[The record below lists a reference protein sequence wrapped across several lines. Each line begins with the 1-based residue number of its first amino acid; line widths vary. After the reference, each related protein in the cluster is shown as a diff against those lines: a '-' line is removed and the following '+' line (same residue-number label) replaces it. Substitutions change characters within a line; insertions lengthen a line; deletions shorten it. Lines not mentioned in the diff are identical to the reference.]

1 MKSTSAIAATTTLA
15 ISALSFLSPFGL
27 GQTALATPCG
37 RFYKEKDN
45 RGASF
50 SVCNT
55 NSDTVPRG
63 FENHISSINLPE
75 GENCIL
81 FTKPKFKGRFINCR
95 GPTGRN
101 NFPPEF
107 NNQVSSIQCVQRF

>member
-1 MKSTSAIAATTTLA
+1 MKSTAAIATTTTLA
-15 ISALSFLSPFGL
+15 ISALSFLSTFGL
-27 GQTALATPCG
+27 GQTALAAPCA

-50 SVCNT
+50 SVCLT

-63 FENHISSINLPE
+63 FDNHISSINIPKGE
-75 GENCIL
+75 GCIL
-81 FTKPKFKGRFINCR
+81 FTKPKFKGRLISYV

-101 NFPPEF
+101 NLPPEF
-107 NNQVSSIQCVQRF
+107 NNQVSSLQCNRRF

>member
-1 MKSTSAIAATTTLA
+1 MKSTSAIAITTTLA
-15 ISALSFLSPFGL
+15 ISALSVLSTFSL
-27 GQTALATPCG
+27 GQTALAERCG

-50 SVCNT
+50 SLCFT

-63 FENHISSINLPE
+63 FENHISSINLPKGE
-75 GENCIL
+75 GCIL
-81 FTKPKFKGRFINCR
+81 YTKPKFKGRFINYK

-101 NFPPEF
+101 NLPPEF
-107 NNQVSSIQCVQRF
+107 NNQVSSIQCNTRF